1 MKKEIALELGHP
13 EHLLS
18 VEPMSTEI
26 KAEILSNYAKAN
38 IYIRTLDVQSI
49 VESAKYTVRMDADKA
64 HQS

>member
-1 MKKEIALELGHP
+1 
-13 EHLLS
+13 
-18 VEPMSTEI
+18 MSTEI

-49 VESAKYTVRMDADKA
+49 VESAKYTVRMDADADMA